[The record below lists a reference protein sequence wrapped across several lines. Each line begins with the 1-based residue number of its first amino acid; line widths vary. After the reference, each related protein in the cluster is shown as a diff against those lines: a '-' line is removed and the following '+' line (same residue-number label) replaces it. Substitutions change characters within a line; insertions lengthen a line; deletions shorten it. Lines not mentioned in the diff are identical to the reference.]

1 MVGRGAATPLTLYRA
16 TGFWARLRGL
26 HALPRLAGHT
36 GLWLHPCHAVHTF
49 GLAYAIDLVFLDAR
63 HDVVRTVAWVPPN
76 RMAFCL
82 GACSVVELPAGYCA
96 GNADYPSAIRRALV
110 E

>member
-1 MVGRGAATPLTLYRA
+1 MVGQSGAAPLILHRA

-26 HALPRLAGHT
+26 HALPRLVGHR
-36 GLWLHPCHAVHTF
+36 GLWLRPCNAVHTF
-49 GLAYAIDLVFLDAR
+49 GLAYTIDLVFLDAR
-63 HDVVRTVAWVPPN
+63 HNVVKTVTCVAPN
-76 RMAFCL
+76 RMAVCL
-82 GACSVVELPAGYCA
+82 GARSVVELPAGYCA